1 MKRLILTPVEPLEDH
16 STYCLVIIDND
27 KYDSYF
33 TDTVDFST
41 IKSTTYGLNSD
52 IFSSPWDL
60 HPVKTMN
67 DLLNHP
73 SVITCTEESHPELF
87 I

>member
-1 MKRLILTPVEPLEDH
+1 MKRLILTPVEPLEGH
-16 STYCLVIIDND
+16 STYCLVVINKG

-33 TDTVDFST
+33 TNTIDFSKVKH
-41 IKSTTYGLNSD
+41 IDYALYKPVFNDPWNLHSVKS
-52 IFSSPWDL
+52 
-60 HPVKTMN
+60 MN

-73 SVITCTEESHPELF
+73 SILTYTEESHPELF